1 MNFLFFIILINIL
14 IIIFKKKINNIINI
28 KDIPDEKRKFHK
40 SAVPLT
46 GGLIFLV
53 NLFLIF
59 LYFYIFY
66 NNYLLNEVFFQSN
79 KSLLSFIFGT
89 FALFLLGLLDDK
101 YKLGSSVR
109 LFLTFFIIYLV
120 LMIDN
125 DLIINNLNS
134 HFFDKTFHLSN
145 LSIFFTILCFSL
157 FINSMNM
164 FDGIN
169 CQCILYTIIH
179 FLIFYYYS
187 SLDIFL
193 LFLIS
198 AIFLLYSNFKND
210 LFLGDSGVY
219 LLGFI
224 ISFFYIKFYQVNYIK
239 NVEVIFLYMLVP
251 GVDMIRLFI
260 LRLYNKKNPFE
271 ADQSHLHH
279 ILLKKYDYQS
289 TLIIST
295 LLVTVPI
302 LLSFFIE
309 KTYILIIIS
318 VTVYF
323 FLLLKK

>member
-14 IIIFKKKINNIINI
+14 IIIFKKNINKIVNI

-53 NLFLIF
+53 NLILIF
-59 LYFYIFY
+59 LYFYISY
-66 NNYLLNEVFFQSN
+66 NNYLLNEVFFHSN

-89 FALFLLGLLDDK
+89 FALFLLGLFDDK
-101 YKLGSSVR
+101 YKLGSLVR

-125 DLIINNLNS
+125 DLIIKNLNS
-134 HFFDKTFHLSN
+134 HFFDKTFQLSN

-169 CQCILYTIIH
+169 CQVILYTIIH

-193 LFLIS
+193 FFLIT
-198 AIFLLYSNFKND
+198 AIFLLYSNFKNY

-251 GVDMIRLFI
+251 GLDLIRLFI
-260 LRLYNKKNPFE
+260 LRLYNKKIPFE
-271 ADQSHLHH
+271 ADLNHLHH
-279 ILLKKYDYQS
+279 ILLKKYDYQL
-289 TLIIST
+289 TLIITT
-295 LLVTVPI
+295 LLVIVPI
-302 LLSFFIE
+302 ALSFFIE

-318 VTVYF
+318 VTIYF

>member
-169 CQCILYTIIH
+169 CQCILYIIIH

-224 ISFFYIKFYQVNYIK
+224 ISFFYIKFYQANYIK

-271 ADQSHLHH
+271 ADLNHLHH
-279 ILLKKYDYQS
+279 ILLKKYDYQL

>member
-14 IIIFKKKINNIINI
+14 IIIFKKNINKIINI

-169 CQCILYTIIH
+169 CQCILYIIIH

-224 ISFFYIKFYQVNYIK
+224 ISFFYIKFYQANYIK

-318 VTVYF
+318 VVVYF

>member
-14 IIIFKKKINNIINI
+14 IIIFKKNINKIINI

-125 DLIINNLNS
+125 DLIII
-134 HFFDKTFHLSN
+134 F
-145 LSIFFTILCFSL
+145 SINRSL
-157 FINSMNM
+157 EN
-164 FDGIN
+164 
-169 CQCILYTIIH
+169 
-179 FLIFYYYS
+179 
-187 SLDIFL
+187 
-193 LFLIS
+193 
-198 AIFLLYSNFKND
+198 
-210 LFLGDSGVY
+210 
-219 LLGFI
+219 
-224 ISFFYIKFYQVNYIK
+224 KFN
-239 NVEVIFLYMLVP
+239 
-251 GVDMIRLFI
+251 
-260 LRLYNKKNPFE
+260 
-271 ADQSHLHH
+271 
-279 ILLKKYDYQS
+279 
-289 TLIIST
+289 
-295 LLVTVPI
+295 
-302 LLSFFIE
+302 
-309 KTYILIIIS
+309 
-318 VTVYF
+318 
-323 FLLLKK
+323 